1 MIKVSYPLCFCQYL
15 MSMSLRMVK
24 SQWSLF
30 STRRE
35 NKEVNCLNKNLVCF
49 SNTELHLRSDALNNA
64 ATYIMF
70 RSSFQGCPVIMRKKC
85 LLKNFVTCCISTNI
99 LILIFY
105 LMRYILSLLLFFN
118 QLPKFIWFQNFFPFL
133 LTEFQ
138 HLSIFHR

>member
-1 MIKVSYPLCFCQYL
+1 

-35 NKEVNCLNKNLVCF
+35 NKEVNCLNKNLVC
-49 SNTELHLRSDALNNA
+49 STLSYTSGLMHLTMQQHTLCSGQV
-64 ATYIMF
+64 F
-70 RSSFQGCPVIMRKKC
+70 RDVPSLCEVF

-118 QLPKFIWFQNFFPFL
+118 QLPKFIWLQNFFPFL